1 MSENH
6 DPKEKG
12 FGFTDPTDSNPDPIT
27 GEPGAHPVGTGIGA
41 AGAGAAGAAIG
52 GVVGGP
58 IGAVVGAAIGSVV
71 GGLVGKSAA
80 EAVNPTQE
88 DEYWRSNHTSRP
100 YVEPN
105 RTYDDYAP
113 AYKAGYEGFGRYADS
128 EKTFE
133 EIEPDLKRDY
143 ETTHAATGNALP
155 WDKAREASRDA
166 YMRLYE
172 ERIVAGKTR
181 QKSGEVSIGKHVE
194 TETARVAVP
203 VEKERVV
210 IERVDVTNTGA
221 VSNADFGSNQV
232 ARVEVY
238 EEAADIQKEAFVRE
252 EVRVHKEVDRETVE
266 SEETIRR
273 EELDVN
279 TQGNPVVNRTIDG
292 QTDRI

>member
-1 MSENH
+1 MSEEN
-6 DPKEKG
+6 KEKG

-71 GGLVGKSAA
+71 GGLVGKGAA

-88 DEYWRSNHTSRP
+88 DEYWRSNHTSRS
-100 YVEPN
+100 YVEKD

-113 AYKAGYEGFGRYADS
+113 AYKAGYEGFGRYGDS

-133 EIEPDLKRDY
+133 EVEPDLKRDY
-143 ETTHAATGNALP
+143 EATHATAGTAMP
-155 WDKAREASRDA
+155 WEKAREASRDA

-172 ERIVAGKTR
+172 ERIVANKTR
-181 QKSGEVSIGKHVE
+181 QKAGEVAIGKHVE
-194 TETARVAVP
+194 TETAHVAVP

-210 IERVDVTNTGA
+210 IERVQPTETRVAAD
-221 VSNADFGSNQV
+221 ADFGTNQV

-252 EVRVHKEVDRETVE
+252 EVRVRKEVDRETVE
-266 SEETIRR
+266 AEETIRR
-273 EELDVN
+273 EELDID